1 MARVGVP
8 HMLLGYQLLELPVVE
23 RAWGGYERPF

>member
-1 MARVGVP
+1 MAHVGVP

-23 RAWGGYERPF
+23 RVRGGCERPF